1 MLKKQTVWLLTM
13 LSLMIVLSVY
23 YMTCKNGEFAYIDKG
38 EDDSGEVTND
48 RADTDDEEETEV
60 DGTRNIGQDEIVTT
74 MRMVIR
80 DKRSLKKDRGDNN
93 NEEETEVDGTRNLG
107 QDELYTTMRMEIR
120 DKRSLT
126 KDRLESI
133 VTSSTA
139 SVDEK
144 NKALENMDQL
154 DDITAKESI
163 LEESIMAAQDYDD
176 VLVRSEDDK
185 VHVHVKV
192 DELSDDE
199 VIHIMQM
206 IRDEF
211 GDVKVNVNYQP
222 TEN

>member
-23 YMTCKNGEFAYIDKG
+23 YMTSKNDEFAYIDKG

-60 DGTRNIGQDEIVTT
+60 DGTRNLE
-74 MRMVIR
+74 
-80 DKRSLKKDRGDNN
+80 
-93 NEEETEVDGTRNLG
+93 
-107 QDELYTTMRMEIR
+107 QDELDTTMRMEIR
-120 DKRSLT
+120 DKRNLT

-185 VHVHVKV
+185 VHVVVKV
-192 DELSDDE
+192 VELLYNEVSD
-199 VIHIMQM
+199 VIKH
-206 IRDEF
+206 
-211 GDVKVNVNYQP
+211 V
-222 TEN
+222 